1 MPTLYQRG
9 AMGENPSPPA
19 RRARLEDGY
28 PMLWSDFVGL
38 TGVFCILAA
47 YFLLQIEKVKGDGF
61 WYLMLNLVGAI
72 LLLISLMVT
81 FNLASFVIEI
91 CWLAISLFG
100 LSKIAWRR
108 IKARRA

>member
-1 MPTLYQRG
+1 MSGPEG
-9 AMGENPSPPA
+9 IEA
-19 RRARLEDGY
+19 
-28 PMLWSDFVGL
+28 MLWSDYVGL
-38 TGVFCILAA
+38 TGVLSILAA
-47 YFLLQIEKVKGDGF
+47 FFLLQLEKVRGDGF

-100 LSKIAWRR
+100 LSKLAWRR
-108 IKARRA
+108 WGVTKAQ